1 MFRNLSVVT
10 KIYLGFSL
18 MSVLVGVISLIALI
32 SVMGF
37 GKSTRAVSEA
47 AFPLHES
54 ISSLSKLNLAYGKT
68 ILDLQNSETL
78 DELNVRLDS
87 ANVQYNE
94 LLAHVDSA
102 VELSSLVVGLNIDK
116 ELREVLSLIEEN
128 SVIAANA
135 TTLMKQNLSVR
146 SNIQK
151 GMSDLFLLSSEL
163 KLTITQMSQSA
174 ASKDIYI
181 ANLLST
187 ILNNFTNVEY
197 IMITLLN
204 QPVGEQIENN
214 IDLLK
219 SSTVLLDANIEDM
232 VYEVNELEFVS
243 TKKQDFLNRIQGDQG
258 IINQFVDFRKSLS
271 SLADLVK
278 DFSNRTN
285 RGDALVSELL
295 RVSNDNNR
303 QLQSN
308 IKGQLTSSYT
318 LILSTA
324 FVSVFFAFVISFLIG
339 KTIKKPLRET
349 VSKLLLLAKGN
360 YRKEMSNHFSGEF
373 KSLVTSI
380 NSLISE
386 THAFLSRL
394 ISSSNNLTRVAD
406 SNLTISSELNE
417 NLERQNK
424 DIVEIVTALKQMDTS
439 IKEVR
444 EFTNDN
450 HKIAKATKED
460 ILVGQEKVKASVETI
475 SQLEGKM
482 NQTSSLIS
490 KLEHSTQNIGGIVEV
505 INEVASKT
513 NLLALNAAIEAARA
527 GEHGRGFA
535 VVADEVRE
543 LAEQTTR
550 STNSIQ
556 TLIEELNVDSASVV
570 SSMNMSQKQLNDS
583 KNQIFG
589 VYDAMEVSV
598 QNITLITNTT
608 AQTEGAVREQMLS
621 TEESALNIKSIS
633 NSANQSL
640 KKIENIRSSAQEITK
655 QIDAI
660 NEVIALFDI

>member
-187 ILNNFTNVEY
+187 ILNDFTNVEY

>member
-1 MFRNLSVVT
+1 
-10 KIYLGFSL
+10 

-187 ILNNFTNVEY
+187 ILNDFTNVEY